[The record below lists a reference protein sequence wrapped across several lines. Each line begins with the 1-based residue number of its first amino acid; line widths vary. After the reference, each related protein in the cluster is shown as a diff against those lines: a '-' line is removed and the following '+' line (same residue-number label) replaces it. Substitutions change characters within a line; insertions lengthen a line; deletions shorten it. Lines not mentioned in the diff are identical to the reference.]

1 MRNIRSS
8 LRLVS
13 NSLYIYIYG
22 SFLVLSLVMVNL
34 GTNSFK
40 EGKM

>member
-13 NSLYIYIYG
+13 NSLYIYG